1 MMDKTAYIAFIS
13 GGKDSNTMVDLLLK
27 NNYRVDYIV
36 TTDPGIDFPENQ
48 QFLKKL
54 DNYFQ
59 RKYSKKITFLKSR
72 KTYEELVLGEFQKG
86 NHIGMFKGF
95 DVPFNK
101 VNMYTIWRIN
111 KRDVFNVF
119 IRELK
124 EKGYEKFVYY
134 IGYAKEEL
142 ARRGN
147 IKSTLEKNNSDI
159 KVIFPLAE
167 YFDMSEE
174 DCLQYIKENQE
185 FYNPLYRYFT
195 RTGCALCHKQPLYA
209 WYKIYQFFYKHWV
222 ELENIEWKV
231 QKKSKNI
238 PCYNPVPFRR
248 HKTTKDIENGYM
260 YRAEWRE
267 MRAKWKGTLKQKFQK
282 AIREI
287 GHTYF
292 FVKRHEQIAD
302 IYYTNKKAQEKIE
315 LLKKI
320 MKNEISLDE
329 AGEKLVLEFR
339 NERKYTFNKKFIK
352 IIKKESME
360 TKEALEKLDILE
372 CAC

>member
-1 MMDKTAYIAFIS
+1 M
-13 GGKDSNTMVDLLLK
+13 
-27 NNYRVDYIV
+27 
-36 TTDPGIDFPENQ
+36 
-48 QFLKKL
+48 QFWLSIYL
-54 DNYFQ
+54 
-59 RKYSKKITFLKSR
+59 I
-72 KTYEELVLGEFQKG
+72 
-86 NHIGMFKGF
+86 
-95 DVPFNK
+95 
-101 VNMYTIWRIN
+101 
-111 KRDVFNVF
+111 
-119 IRELK
+119 K

-142 ARRGN
+142 ARRGD

-174 DCLQYIKENQE
+174 DCLQYIQENQE
-185 FYNPLYRYFT
+185 LYNPLYRYFAK
-195 RTGCALCHKQPLYA
+195 TGCALCHKQPLYA

-222 ELENIEWKV
+222 ELENVEWKV

-238 PCYNPVPFRR
+238 SCYNPAPFRR
-248 HKTTKDIENGYM
+248 HKATKDIENGYM

-267 MRAKWKGTLKQKFQK
+267 MHKKWKGILKQKFQK

-287 GHTYF
+287 GHIYF

-302 IYYTNKKAQEKIE
+302 IYYTNKKVQEKIE
-315 LLKKI
+315 LFKKI
-320 MKNEISLDE
+320 MKDEIPLYV
-329 AGEKLVLEFR
+329 AEKKLALEFR

-360 TKEALEKLDILE
+360 IKEALEKLDILE